1 MSLTLFGEHPLAT
14 DAEGKLKS
22 RIGTLFV
29 DARVL
34 VTLPRMTHA
43 MQRLYYT
50 GLLDSQRCS
59 QGVPPLSDQ
68 DKEMVWESAVDLIMD
83 GRNILIRPEPDKM
96 GLAFQGDDL
105 LLEKTTKPHIRFL
118 NARNAKVQQ
127 AIRERGEY
135 WRISPEPQETPE
147 IIATIEKA
155 KLALGG
161 LALYYY
167 NFVTGTRYLTV
178 QALDS
183 LSTLGEPFLR
193 QHLIEIRDYSA
204 QRNRIGHREVAFFA
218 SDGTFG
224 YKAFEGRDIVHAPVD
239 QLRAWHAELVDCFK
253 KAVPHVFHKDL
264 PHVQL
269 WRNRMFACLIDEAND
284 TLAETVVS
292 GLTPEF
298 FHKIRWLQ
306 GGRIENGELVFDS
319 AFGEAGEKSPEA
331 STVALNDQRIRGF
344 ICNYIREFG
353 TLQYVNIG
361 GLLPDLRLL
370 PPVGGHRAYLSEVKH
385 RGVEKPV
392 LRIIRIQRWGIREH
406 LDAGKDLLWAI
417 MEAQDYTDYT
427 LDRRLGCWELGML
440 LPGRIDTRT
449 VTETYM
455 GANPAYHGTRIW
467 TTYYERDFINGLATD
482 KIPDVRLRD
491 DAFAL
496 GFARLLGQAAAPN
509 LVVGRTTQE
518 GEVTFDRGDEMLLMD
533 EVGHPQRIVVA
544 DHAGTFV
551 DYEKKLEAF
560 AAAYARPVISR
571 ARFVANP
578 QSFAD
583 TYVNALADRLRGM
596 QSEYRQNRRAFDTLF
611 KHSKQGEKTFSYRW
625 AKVLARMEN
634 TDAAALAR
642 LIRACI
648 DAEFAAHPVS
658 HKGKPAPMQPL

>member
-1 MSLTLFGEHPLAT
+1 MSLTLFGEHPLAA

-50 GLLDSQRCS
+50 GLLGSQRIS
-59 QGVPPLSDQ
+59 QGLPPLSDH
-68 DKEMVWESAVDLIMD
+68 DKDAIWETAVDLIMD
-83 GRNILIRPEPDKM
+83 GNNILIRPEPDKM
-96 GLAFQGDDL
+96 ALAFQGDEL

-147 IIATIEKA
+147 IIATIEKS
-155 KLALGG
+155 KISIGG
-161 LALYYY
+161 LPIYYY

-183 LSTLGEPFLR
+183 LSALDEPALR
-193 QHLIEIRDYSA
+193 QHMIEIRDYST
-204 QRNRIGHREVAFFA
+204 QRNRIGHREVALFA

-224 YKAFEGRDIVHAPVD
+224 YKAFEGLDFEQAPVE
-239 QLRAWHAELVDCFK
+239 QLRAWHAELVERFK
-253 KAVPHVFHKDL
+253 KAVPHLLQKDL
-264 PHVQL
+264 PNAQI

-319 AFGEAGEKSPEA
+319 AFVETGEKPREA
-331 STVALNDQRIRGF
+331 ATVALNDQRIRGF

-361 GLLPDLRLL
+361 GILPDIRHL
-370 PPVGGHRAYLSEVKH
+370 PPVGGHRAYLAEVKH
-385 RGVEKPV
+385 RGAEKPV

-406 LDAGKDLLWAI
+406 LDVGKDLLWSI

-482 KIPDVRLRD
+482 KIPEVRLKD
-491 DAFAL
+491 EAFAL

-509 LVVGRTTQE
+509 LVVGRMTQE
-518 GEVTFDRGDEMLLMD
+518 SEVTFDRGDEMLLMD
-533 EVGHPQRIVVA
+533 EVGQPQRIVVA
-544 DHAGTFV
+544 DHAGTFA
-551 DYEKKLEAF
+551 DYEKKLETF

-583 TYVNALADRLRGM
+583 TYVKALADRLRGM
-596 QSEYRQNRRAFDTLF
+596 QAEYRQSRRAFDTLF

-634 TDAAALAR
+634 TDAAAVGQ
-642 LIRACI
+642 LIRTCI
-648 DAEFAAHPVS
+648 DAELKTHPMP
-658 HKGKPAPMQPL
+658 HKNKPAPLSPV